1 MLLAEYLDFIEGKG
15 MKKVRK
21 LPNWLENWLFYII
34 DEKGLVF
41 LNTTL
46 NKLNYIDEAVIEC
59 QENAKKWK
67 IGGVAY

>member
-21 LPNWLENWLFYII
+21 LPHWLENWLFYII